1 VWGTSV
7 GFENEMDAK
16 ESRVV
21 LVDDVGRLCYV
32 QKGVLK
38 HPDFRKEIEL

>member
-16 ESRVV
+16 ESGVV
-21 LVDDVGRLCYV
+21 LVDDVGRLLSTER
-32 QKGVLK
+32 GAET
-38 HPDFRKEIEL
+38 P